1 MTTVSVV
8 LMAAGALLAAVAAG
22 ELLARGWMRHRSLYC
37 VFPPG
42 GRLHLHIDREVF
54 PELEPFV
61 RFEVNR
67 EGERGEDVPRV
78 GPGQRLYRILVAGGS
93 QPEGY
98 ALDQATSW
106 PGALQR
112 VLQTPEHLRNLGA
125 AHVHVGNISRSGV
138 GSEALDLIFERV
150 LPRYPRLDAVVIL
163 VGASDILRWLEQ
175 GAPPFPPSRSP
186 TAEVFKCHPEGPFGW
201 RPGEMALVE
210 QARRLRQRW
219 LRPVQVQENA
229 GRWMG
234 RARAMRARAK
244 EIRTAMPDPAPMLDH
259 FEAQL
264 RKLLEKARAKADRV
278 LVVGQPWFEKQYTA
292 EEAAHMWH
300 GGVGQAWREE
310 ITSYFSFDIVSRLMA
325 LMNERAFRV
334 AKELGVER
342 LDLMPILER
351 SLAMYYDAFHATP
364 AGARAVA
371 AAVAAAILRPPIPLT
386 TSTDRTGGDDEAG
399 IRAMAARGLLVGGR
413 VGSRAGR
420 AGAAR
425 VSS

>member
-1 MTTVSVV
+1 M
-8 LMAAGALLAAVAAG
+8 AAG
-22 ELLARGWMRHRSLYC
+22 ELLARWWMRHRSLYC

-67 EGERGEDVPRV
+67 EGERGEEVPRV

-112 VLQTPEHLRNLGA
+112 VLQTPKHLRNLGA

-201 RPGEMALVE
+201 RPGGRPPASRPRGCRRGGPGRGRGRGNAGAGDEGARQGDPDRDARSRPHARSLRGSAPETPREGQGEGGPGAGRGTALVR
-210 QARRLRQRW
+210 QAVHGGRGGPHVARRGGPGVARGDHLLLLLRRR
-219 LRPVQVQENA
+219 L
-229 GRWMG
+229 
-234 RARAMRARAK
+234 
-244 EIRTAMPDPAPMLDH
+244 
-259 FEAQL
+259 
-264 RKLLEKARAKADRV
+264 
-278 LVVGQPWFEKQYTA
+278 
-292 EEAAHMWH
+292 AAHGPDEREGLPRGERTGRRAARPHADTGAQPRDVLRRVPRHAGGGQGRGGRGGGRHPPAAYPVDDVHRSNGWRRWSRH
-300 GGVGQAWREE
+300 PGDGGPRPPCRRASRLPTGARGGGTGLFVTLARRSSRLSKAGGVDG
-310 ITSYFSFDIVSRLMA
+310 
-325 LMNERAFRV
+325 
-334 AKELGVER
+334 
-342 LDLMPILER
+342 
-351 SLAMYYDAFHATP
+351 
-364 AGARAVA
+364 
-371 AAVAAAILRPPIPLT
+371 
-386 TSTDRTGGDDEAG
+386 
-399 IRAMAARGLLVGGR
+399 
-413 VGSRAGR
+413 
-420 AGAAR
+420 
-425 VSS
+425 